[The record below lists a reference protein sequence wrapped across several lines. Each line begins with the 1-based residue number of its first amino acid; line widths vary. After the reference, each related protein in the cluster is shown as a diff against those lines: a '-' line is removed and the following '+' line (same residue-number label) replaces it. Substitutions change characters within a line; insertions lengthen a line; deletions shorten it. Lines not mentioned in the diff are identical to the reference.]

1 MKCRMMHS
9 VSSRPLP
16 SPSSRASRTFSHE
29 LYRGVIHVSL
39 FLSIIIFV
47 YPVHTHIYL
56 YSIYI
61 EFMIS
66 VSTWLTSLGRILW
79 HFVANIT
86 PKIPYPL
93 CRQGASGHW
102 FL

>member
-61 EFMIS
+61 Y
-66 VSTWLTSLGRILW
+66 RI
-79 HFVANIT
+79 
-86 PKIPYPL
+86 YD
-93 CRQGASGHW
+93 
-102 FL
+102 